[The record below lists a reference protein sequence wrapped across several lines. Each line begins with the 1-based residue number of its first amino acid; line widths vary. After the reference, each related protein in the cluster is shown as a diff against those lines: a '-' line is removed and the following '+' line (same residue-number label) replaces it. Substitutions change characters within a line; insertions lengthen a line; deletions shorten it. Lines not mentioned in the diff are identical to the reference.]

1 MAFIYNKDEKGI
13 KKALDIQL
21 DEINDGLSRPIEI
34 KSTKIS
40 KVGVLGSG
48 LMGHGI
54 AYVTALAGMRV
65 VMIDTSQEN
74 IDKGIDRINA
84 ILNESLVKGFI
95 SKEKIQDVLS
105 RINATVDYSQLVDCD
120 LIIEA
125 VFENRKL
132 KAKIISDSE
141 KFLAS
146 NGILASNTSS
156 IPITSLSDSTINPEK
171 FIGIHFFS
179 PVHKM
184 KLVEIIKGERT
195 DSETLAKAFDYV
207 LKINKVPIVVN
218 DSRGFYTYRVFEKY
232 TGEGMALLSEG
243 NSAQAIETAG
253 TNAGFPV
260 GPLAVIDEISIELI
274 AHIRD
279 QTWHDLKI
287 EGKDLPTGPWD
298 SVIDFMTKEV
308 KRTGRASGGGFY
320 EYPKGKK
327 KFLWPELNNYYP
339 LSDNLLE
346 EKEMIDRFYFI
357 QVIETIKCYSEGVL
371 TKVADANIGSILG
384 WGFPSFTGGTL
395 QFVNSYGMEDFKNRC
410 KELSEN
416 YGERFSCPKLID
428 EMINNGETF

>member
-21 DEINDGLSRPIEI
+21 DEINDGLSRPIGI
-34 KSTKIS
+34 KSTKTS

-84 ILNESLVKGFI
+84 ILNESLFKGFI
-95 SKEKIQDVLS
+95 SKEEIKDVLS

-207 LKINKVPIVVN
+207 VKINKVPIVVN

-320 EYPKGKK
+320 EYPEGKK

-371 TKVADANIGSILG
+371 TKVTDANIGSILG

>member
-21 DEINDGLSRPIEI
+21 DDINDGLSRPIGI
-34 KSTKIS
+34 KSTKTS

-65 VMIDTSQEN
+65 VMIDTTQEN
-74 IDKGIDRINA
+74 IDKGINRINA
-84 ILNESLVKGFI
+84 ILNESLVKGFL

-105 RINATVDYSQLVDCD
+105 RINATVDYSQLADCD

-141 KFLAS
+141 KFLAT
-146 NGILASNTSS
+146 NGILATNTSS

-339 LSDNLLE
+339 PSDTLLE
-346 EKEMIDRFYFI
+346 EKEIIDRFYFI
-357 QVIETIKCYSEGVL
+357 QAIETIKCYSEGVL
-371 TKVADANIGSILG
+371 SKVADANIGSILG

-395 QFVNSYGMEDFKNRC
+395 QFVNSYGMQNFKNRC
-410 KELSEN
+410 EELSEN

-428 EMINNGETF
+428 EMINDGETF

>member
-95 SKEKIQDVLS
+95 SKEEIQDVLS

-125 VFENRKL
+125 VFENRNL

-156 IPITSLSDSTINPEK
+156 IPITSLSESTINPEK

-207 LKINKVPIVVN
+207 VKINKVPIVVN

-339 LSDNLLE
+339 PSDTLLE

-357 QVIETIKCYSEGVL
+357 QAIETIKCYSEGVL

-395 QFVNSYGMEDFKNRC
+395 QFVNSYGMQDFKNRC

>member
-21 DEINDGLSRPIEI
+21 DEINDGLSRPIGI
-34 KSTKIS
+34 KLTKTS

-65 VMIDTSQEN
+65 VMIDTTQEN
-74 IDKGIDRINA
+74 IDKGINRINA
-84 ILNESLVKGFI
+84 ILNESLVKGFL

-207 LKINKVPIVVN
+207 VKINKVPIVVN

-298 SVIDFMTKEV
+298 SVIDFMTKDV

-371 TKVADANIGSILG
+371 TKVTDANIGSILG

>member
-1 MAFIYNKDEKGI
+1 MAFIYNKDEKST

-21 DEINDGLSRPIEI
+21 EEINDGLSRPIEI

-65 VMIDTSQEN
+65 VMIDTCQEN

-207 LKINKVPIVVN
+207 VKINKVPIVVN

>member
-21 DEINDGLSRPIEI
+21 EEINDGLSRPIEI

-207 LKINKVPIVVN
+207 VKINKVPIVVN

-371 TKVADANIGSILG
+371 TKVTDANIGSILG

>member
-1 MAFIYNKDEKGI
+1 MAFIYNKDEKSI

-21 DEINDGLSRPIEI
+21 DEITDGLSRPIDI

-74 IDKGIDRINA
+74 IDKGINRINA
-84 ILNESLVKGFI
+84 ILNEALVKGFL

-125 VFENRKL
+125 VFENRNL

-156 IPITSLSDSTINPEK
+156 IPITSLSDSTIKPEK

-243 NSAQAIETAG
+243 NSAQVIETAG

-339 LSDNLLE
+339 PSDTLLE

-357 QVIETIKCYSEGVL
+357 QAIETIKCYSEGVL

-395 QFVNSYGMEDFKNRC
+395 QFVNSYGMQDFKNRC
-410 KELSEN
+410 EELSEN

>member
-21 DEINDGLSRPIEI
+21 EEINDGLSRPIEI

-339 LSDNLLE
+339 LSNNLLE
-346 EKEMIDRFYFI
+346 QKEMIDRFYFI

-371 TKVADANIGSILG
+371 TKVTDANIGSILG

>member
-13 KKALDIQL
+13 KKALDFQL
-21 DEINDGLSRPIEI
+21 DEINDGLSRPIGI
-34 KSTKIS
+34 KSTKTS

-74 IDKGIDRINA
+74 IDKGIGRINA

-207 LKINKVPIVVN
+207 VKINKVPIVVN

-371 TKVADANIGSILG
+371 TKVTDANIGSILG

>member
-184 KLVEIIKGERT
+184 KLVEIIKGART

-339 LSDNLLE
+339 LSNNLLE

>member
-1 MAFIYNKDEKGI
+1 MAFIYNKDEKGT

-21 DEINDGLSRPIEI
+21 EEINDGLSRPIEI

-65 VMIDTSQEN
+65 VMIDTCQAN

-207 LKINKVPIVVN
+207 VKINKVPIVVN

>member
-74 IDKGIDRINA
+74 IDKGINRINA
-84 ILNESLVKGFI
+84 ILNEALVKGFL
-95 SKEKIQDVLS
+95 SKEKIQDVIS

-207 LKINKVPIVVN
+207 VKINKVPIVVN

-339 LSDNLLE
+339 LSDNLLK

>member
-1 MAFIYNKDEKGI
+1 MAFIYNKDEKSI
-13 KKALDIQL
+13 KKVLDIQL
-21 DEINDGLSRPIEI
+21 DEINDGLSRPIDI

-74 IDKGIDRINA
+74 IDKGINRINA
-84 ILNESLVKGFI
+84 ILNEALVKGFL

-156 IPITSLSDSTINPEK
+156 IPITSLSDSTIKPEK

-207 LKINKVPIVVN
+207 VKINKVPIVVN

-243 NSAQAIETAG
+243 NSAQAIEDAG
-253 TNAGFPV
+253 INAGFPV

-339 LSDNLLE
+339 LSNNLLE

-395 QFVNSYGMEDFKNRC
+395 QFVNSYGMENFKNRC

>member
-21 DEINDGLSRPIEI
+21 DEINDGLSRPIGI
-34 KSTKIS
+34 KSTKTS

-207 LKINKVPIVVN
+207 VKINKVPIVVN

>member
-65 VMIDTSQEN
+65 VMIDTCQEN

-184 KLVEIIKGERT
+184 KLVEIIKGART

-232 TGEGMALLSEG
+232 TGEGMALLYEG
-243 NSAQAIETAG
+243 NSAQSIETAG

-320 EYPKGKK
+320 EYPKDKK

-339 LSDNLLE
+339 LSNNLLE

>member
-1 MAFIYNKDEKGI
+1 MAFIYNKDEKSI

-21 DEINDGLSRPIEI
+21 DEINDGLSRPIDI

-74 IDKGIDRINA
+74 IDKGINRINA
-84 ILNESLVKGFI
+84 ILNEGLVKGFL
-95 SKEKIQDVLS
+95 SKEKIQDVIS

-243 NSAQAIETAG
+243 NSAQVIETAG

-274 AHIRD
+274 ANIRD

-298 SVIDFMTKEV
+298 SVIDFMTNEV
-308 KRTGRASGGGFY
+308 KRIGRASGAGFY

-339 LSDNLLE
+339 PSDTLLE

-357 QVIETIKCYSEGVL
+357 QAIETIKCYSEGVL

-395 QFVNSYGMEDFKNRC
+395 QFVNSYGMQDFKNRC
-410 KELSEN
+410 EELSEN

>member
-21 DEINDGLSRPIEI
+21 DEMNNGLSRPIEI

-95 SKEKIQDVLS
+95 SKEEIQDVLS

>member
-21 DEINDGLSRPIEI
+21 EEINDGLSRPIEI

-84 ILNESLVKGFI
+84 ILNESLVKGFV

-371 TKVADANIGSILG
+371 TKVTDANIGSILG

>member
-21 DEINDGLSRPIEI
+21 DDINDGLSRPIGI
-34 KSTKIS
+34 KSTKTS

-65 VMIDTSQEN
+65 VMIDTTQEN
-74 IDKGIDRINA
+74 IDKGINRINA
-84 ILNESLVKGFI
+84 ILNESLVKGFL

-105 RINATVDYSQLVDCD
+105 RINATVDYSQLADCD

-141 KFLAS
+141 KFLAT
-146 NGILASNTSS
+146 NGILATNTSS
-156 IPITSLSDSTINPEK
+156 IPITSLSESTINPEK

-339 LSDNLLE
+339 PSDTLLE
-346 EKEMIDRFYFI
+346 EKEIIDRFYFI
-357 QVIETIKCYSEGVL
+357 QAIETIKCYSEGVL
-371 TKVADANIGSILG
+371 SKVADANIGSIFG

-395 QFVNSYGMEDFKNRC
+395 QFVNSYGMQNFKNRC
-410 KELSEN
+410 EELSEN

-428 EMINNGETF
+428 EMINDGETF

>member
-65 VMIDTSQEN
+65 VMIDTSQKN

-207 LKINKVPIVVN
+207 IKINKVPIVVN

-395 QFVNSYGMEDFKNRC
+395 QFVNSYGMQDFKNRC

>member
-21 DEINDGLSRPIEI
+21 DEINDGLSRPIGI
-34 KSTKIS
+34 KSTKTS

-207 LKINKVPIVVN
+207 VKINKVPIVVN

-371 TKVADANIGSILG
+371 TKVTDANIGSILG

>member
-1 MAFIYNKDEKGI
+1 MAFIYNKDEKGT

-21 DEINDGLSRPIEI
+21 EEINDGLSRPIEI

-65 VMIDTSQEN
+65 VMIDTCQAN

-207 LKINKVPIVVN
+207 VKINKVPIVVN

-339 LSDNLLE
+339 LSNNLLE

-395 QFVNSYGMEDFKNRC
+395 QFINSYGMEDFKNRC

>member
-1 MAFIYNKDEKGI
+1 MAFIYNKDENGI

-21 DEINDGLSRPIEI
+21 DEINNGLSRPIEI

-74 IDKGIDRINA
+74 IDKGINRINA
-84 ILNESLVKGFI
+84 ILNEALVKGFL
-95 SKEKIQDVLS
+95 SKEKIQDVIS

-125 VFENRKL
+125 VFENRNL

-156 IPITSLSDSTINPEK
+156 IPITSLSDSTIKPEK

-207 LKINKVPIVVN
+207 VKINKVPIVVN

-243 NSAQAIETAG
+243 NSAQVIETAG

>member
-21 DEINDGLSRPIEI
+21 DEINDGLSRPNEI
-34 KSTKIS
+34 KSTKTS

-65 VMIDTSQEN
+65 VMIDTSKEK

-84 ILNESLVKGFI
+84 ILNEALVKGFI
-95 SKEKIQDVLS
+95 SKKEIQDVLS
-105 RINATVDYSQLVDCD
+105 RINTTVDYSQLVDCD

-156 IPITSLSDSTINPEK
+156 IPITSLSDNTINPEK

-207 LKINKVPIVVN
+207 VKINKVPIVVN

-274 AHIRD
+274 ANIRD

-308 KRTGRASGGGFY
+308 NRTGRASGGGFY

-395 QFVNSYGMEDFKNRC
+395 QFVNSYGMQDFKNRC
-410 KELSEN
+410 EELSEN

>member
-13 KKALDIQL
+13 KKALDFQL
-21 DEINDGLSRPIEI
+21 DEINDGLSRPIGI
-34 KSTKIS
+34 KSTKTS

-95 SKEKIQDVLS
+95 SKEEIKDVLS

-184 KLVEIIKGERT
+184 KLVEIIKGQRT

-339 LSDNLLE
+339 PSDNLLE

>member
-21 DEINDGLSRPIEI
+21 DEINDGLSRPIGI
-34 KSTKIS
+34 KSTKTS

-207 LKINKVPIVVN
+207 VKINKVPIVVN

-395 QFVNSYGMEDFKNRC
+395 QFVNSYGFEDFKNRC

>member
-207 LKINKVPIVVN
+207 VKINKVPIVVN

-371 TKVADANIGSILG
+371 TKVTDANIGSILG

>member
-1 MAFIYNKDEKGI
+1 MAFIYNKDEKGT

-21 DEINDGLSRPIEI
+21 EEINDGLSRPIEI

>member
-1 MAFIYNKDEKGI
+1 MTFIYNKDEKGI

-21 DEINDGLSRPIEI
+21 DEINDGLSRSVEI

-184 KLVEIIKGERT
+184 KLVEIIKGQRT

-243 NSAQAIETAG
+243 NSAQVIETAG

-384 WGFPSFTGGTL
+384 WGFPSFTGVTL
-395 QFVNSYGMEDFKNRC
+395 QFVNSYGMEYFKNRC

>member
-21 DEINDGLSRPIEI
+21 DDINDGLSRPIGI
-34 KSTKIS
+34 KSTKTS

-65 VMIDTSQEN
+65 VMIDTTQEN
-74 IDKGIDRINA
+74 IDKGINRINA
-84 ILNESLVKGFI
+84 ILNESLVKGFL

-105 RINATVDYSQLVDCD
+105 RINATVDYSQLADCD

-141 KFLAS
+141 KFLAT
-146 NGILASNTSS
+146 NGILATNTSS
-156 IPITSLSDSTINPEK
+156 IPITSLSESTINPEK

-339 LSDNLLE
+339 PSDTLLE
-346 EKEMIDRFYFI
+346 EKEIIDRFYFI
-357 QVIETIKCYSEGVL
+357 QAIETIKCYSEGVL
-371 TKVADANIGSILG
+371 TKVADANIGSIFG

-395 QFVNSYGMEDFKNRC
+395 QFVNSYGMQNFKNRC
-410 KELSEN
+410 EELSEN

>member
-21 DEINDGLSRPIEI
+21 DEINDGLSRPIGI
-34 KSTKIS
+34 KSTKTS

-95 SKEKIQDVLS
+95 SKEEIQDVLS

-207 LKINKVPIVVN
+207 VKINKVPIVVN

-371 TKVADANIGSILG
+371 TKVTDANIGSILG

>member
-1 MAFIYNKDEKGI
+1 
-13 KKALDIQL
+13 
-21 DEINDGLSRPIEI
+21 
-34 KSTKIS
+34 
-40 KVGVLGSG
+40 
-48 LMGHGI
+48 
-54 AYVTALAGMRV
+54 
-65 VMIDTSQEN
+65 
-74 IDKGIDRINA
+74 
-84 ILNESLVKGFI
+84 
-95 SKEKIQDVLS
+95 
-105 RINATVDYSQLVDCD
+105 
-120 LIIEA
+120 
-125 VFENRKL
+125 
-132 KAKIISDSE
+132 
-141 KFLAS
+141 
-146 NGILASNTSS
+146 
-156 IPITSLSDSTINPEK
+156 
-171 FIGIHFFS
+171 
-179 PVHKM
+179 M

-207 LKINKVPIVVN
+207 VKINKVPIVVN

>member
-21 DEINDGLSRPIEI
+21 DEINDGLSRPIGI
-34 KSTKIS
+34 KSTKTS

-95 SKEKIQDVLS
+95 SKEEIQDVLS

-156 IPITSLSDSTINPEK
+156 IPITSLSDNTINPEK

-207 LKINKVPIVVN
+207 VKINKVPIVVN

-308 KRTGRASGGGFY
+308 NRTGRASGGGFY

-410 KELSEN
+410 KQLSEN